1 MKAKYEKSSR
11 NVYSCATCESSLIL
25 PHLRMLICF
34 FFLVNS
40 ECSFVCHPKDK
51 KALLEIKADMNN
63 NNASTFSNWN
73 PETDCCFWSNTVCD
87 ENGRVVMFIINDADD
102 VVGRLSPA
110 VGDLRYLQALRLW
123 NLPNLTG
130 SIPSTIAKL
139 TRLQIFEITSN
150 NMDGPIP
157 DVFGH
162 LKSLQQLFLVSN
174 KFSGSIPSSLSLPS
188 KLVYL
193 ELSGNNLTGPVPATF
208 GSFKSNLT
216 SLKLYDN
223 QLSGPIP
230 KALGAAKIQT
240 LDLSNNHLSGDA
252 SFLFGSD
259 FLYNISLSNNKF
271 KFDFSNVDLP
281 QGLVGLNIAHN
292 KIYGSLPKQLGQLSL
307 QSIDVSYNNLCGKI
321 PTGRRLKM
329 FSSALF
335 SHNKCLCGVPLPAC
349 K

>member
-193 ELSGNNLTGPVPATF
+193 ELF
-208 GSFKSNLT
+208 GYL
-216 SLKLYDN
+216 
-223 QLSGPIP
+223 
-230 KALGAAKIQT
+230 
-240 LDLSNNHLSGDA
+240 
-252 SFLFGSD
+252 
-259 FLYNISLSNNKF
+259 
-271 KFDFSNVDLP
+271 
-281 QGLVGLNIAHN
+281 
-292 KIYGSLPKQLGQLSL
+292 
-307 QSIDVSYNNLCGKI
+307 
-321 PTGRRLKM
+321 
-329 FSSALF
+329 LF
-335 SHNKCLCGVPLPAC
+335 SILVIFFCQTFQFLS
-349 K
+349 